1 LDRAGTQLAIDLVN
15 DTRMKTMKLFKLKA
29 PYVWG
34 ALCVA
39 AVAAAG
45 LALPL
50 AHSTTTPTDPAG
62 ANAASNA
69 PVALVVQAVTAQ
81 QRQWPLTIN
90 ANGSIAAWQ
99 EAVVAAEVGN
109 VRIAELKAD
118 VGERV
123 KRGQTL
129 ALLDSATTRAEV
141 AQLQAAVAQTQAS
154 LAQARADAQ
163 RTRILKDSGALSA
176 QQIEQSLTAEDLAK
190 ANVEAA
196 RAALDAA
203 QIRLTRTRVVAT
215 DDGEIVS
222 RSATLGAVVQSGTE
236 MFRLMRQSRVEW
248 RAELPAE
255 QLNRIKP
262 DAAVSV
268 VLPYGKAGT
277 GKVRLVAPTLDTS
290 TRTAIVYVT
299 LTAGSGAR
307 PGMYANGQIE
317 LGNAPALALPQAA
330 VSLRDGRS
338 VVFILVEGNAD
349 VATVRQVTVQ
359 TGRHQDGQ
367 VEIID
372 GLSAGTRVVQSGVAF
387 LNDADRVRIVAATPA
402 TSPAPASTVANGK

>member
-1 LDRAGTQLAIDLVN
+1 
-15 DTRMKTMKLFKLKA
+15 MKLLKLKA

-50 AHSTTTPTDPAG
+50 AHSTTTPTDPAA
-62 ANAASNA
+62 ANAPSNA

-141 AQLQAAVAQTQAS
+141 AQLQAALAQTKAS

-163 RTRILKDSGALSA
+163 RTQVLKDSGALSA
-176 QQIEQSLTAEDLAK
+176 QQIEQSLTAEDSAK

-203 QIRLTRTRVVAT
+203 QIRLVRTRVVAT

-255 QLNRIKP
+255 QLDRIKP
-262 DAAVSV
+262 DAAASV
-268 VLPYGKAGT
+268 VLPFGKTDT
-277 GKVRLVAPTLDTS
+277 GKVRLVAPTLDAS

-299 LTAGSGAR
+299 LAAGSSAR

-317 LGNAPALALPQAA
+317 LGNASALTLPQAA

-338 VVFILVEGNAD
+338 VVFILVEGHAD
-349 VATVRQVTVQ
+349 VTTVRQVTVQ

-367 VEIID
+367 VEITD
-372 GLSAGTRVVQSGVAF
+372 GLPAGTRVVQSGVAF
-387 LNDADRVRIVAATPA
+387 LNDADRVRVVAATPA
-402 TSPAPASTVANGK
+402 TTPAPPSIAANVK